1 MREEEGFHDFFFE
14 SLQITYDEKVLLYFG
29 SIKDVFD

>member
-1 MREEEGFHDFFFE
+1 MREEKGFRDFFFE